1 MDKNGILPYTL
12 SSCIHETL
20 KNHEIH
26 SEFSNALLTPDKTH
40 VKHKNET
47 ELWDYKEDVDFENTE
62 ELAKL
67 SSRVLAFHN
76 NKGGCLIFGI
86 RKDYVVS
93 GFYKTKLIDSVTLKN
108 KLKRYIGNTVNIFQD
123 QITLPINGK
132 VIFILF
138 IPKRIGQPISVH
150 SNGPENK
157 GVPVVKR
164 GDYYIRIGDETKVC
178 REPADFDRLFLDAS
192 FKHISAYQ
200 YEIDIPYF
208 RLLAPHHRRLIGRE
222 KNIADIISALNSR
235 HFIISLD
242 GVGGV
247 GKSALAIE
255 TLRKI
260 YANGTNG
267 KYQFIISASAKNKV
281 WHNRIETRQA
291 GFSGLAELIE
301 IFAEVL
307 DVDTAAKTIEE
318 LKSDVVNLMKG
329 VEGIIFLDNLEEIND
344 NSVWQFLKDDVP
356 EPVKILV
363 TSRTK
368 RDIGARSI
376 PVPGMSVEDARSLF
390 YEELEFL
397 NYHKYYEE
405 QAEVEEIL
413 NSTGY
418 LPLAIKW
425 AASMII
431 PCKSLKNVSSEFRK
445 ASVAK
450 KSFLDFCYSTMFD
463 SLSVI
468 ARETALCVPFL
479 SNNTNSS
486 NIALLLQK
494 RRDEIDDSMNE
505 LEDKGLIF
513 FHNDVS
519 KQTFFVLPLTMD
531 FLSEKLNQ
539 NGNFRKRLIR
549 VSAENEGIHLPK
561 NQQIE
566 VYYQRATILENNNTD
581 LDKASELVHA
591 ALQTINKEK
600 IDVNPRLHQ
609 SLKFLDGKIFYK
621 LKEYNK
627 GIARMS
633 MAISRENEA
642 YFTPDD
648 FIYLSQALFCH
659 GSGRDELG
667 LNLFAKYYAKSP
679 ITTVELIEDF
689 LSRIKNSK
697 TQDNLMLFLNNLP
710 SSNPKFAHCFVN
722 YMWDSIQN
730 KQFTLII
737 GDELI
742 EILKSAASFED
753 VSTEQSK
760 QFTSKASELHEL
772 FKSLNVRE

>member
-1 MDKNGILPYTL
+1 MGKKGNLPYTL
-12 SSCIHETL
+12 SSCIHESL
-20 KNHEIH
+20 KYHEIH
-26 SEFSNALLTPDKTH
+26 SEFSNALLSADKTH
-40 VKHKNET
+40 AKHKNET
-47 ELWDYKEDVDFENTE
+47 ELWDYKEDIDFDNSE

-67 SSRVLAFHN
+67 SSRILAFHN
-76 NKGGCLIFGI
+76 NKGGCLIFGV
-86 RKDYVVS
+86 RKDYVIS
-93 GFYKTKLIDSVTLKN
+93 GFYKTKIIDSVTLKN
-108 KLKRYIGNTVNIFQD
+108 KLKRDIGNTVNVFQD
-123 QITLPINGK
+123 QIDLPIKGK

-138 IPKRIGQPISVH
+138 IPKRVGQPTPVH
-150 SNGPENK
+150 SNGPEIK
-157 GVPVVKR
+157 GIPIIKR

-178 REPADFDRLFLDAS
+178 REPADFERLFLDAS

-200 YEIDIPYF
+200 YEVDIPYF

-255 TLRKI
+255 TLKKI
-260 YANGTNG
+260 HASSG

-291 GFSGLAELIE
+291 GFSSLAELLE

-307 DVDTAAKTIEE
+307 DLDITEKTVEE
-318 LKSDVVNLMKG
+318 SKDEIVRYIKG
-329 VEGIIFLDNLEEIND
+329 IEGIIFLDNLEEIND
-344 NSVWQFLKDDVP
+344 NSVWQFLKDEVP

-376 PVPGMSVEDARSLF
+376 PVPQMNMEDARSLF
-390 YEELEFL
+390 YEELSFL
-397 NYHKYYEE
+397 NYHRYYEE
-405 QAEVEEIL
+405 QKEVEEIL

-445 ASVAK
+445 ASVTK

-479 SNNTNSS
+479 SDNTNSS
-486 NIALLLQK
+486 NVALLLQK
-494 RRDEIDDSMNE
+494 RSDEIEDAMNE

-513 FHNDVS
+513 FHNDIS

-539 NGNFRKRLIR
+539 DGNFRKRLIR
-549 VSAENEGIHLPK
+549 VSSENDGIHLPK
-561 NQQIE
+561 SQQIE
-566 VYYQRATILENNNTD
+566 VYYQRATILESNNTD
-581 LDKASELVHA
+581 LDKASELVNA

-600 IDVNPRLHQ
+600 IEVNPRLHQ

-627 GIARMS
+627 GITRMS
-633 MAISRENEA
+633 LAISKENES
-642 YFTPDD
+642 YFTPND

-659 GSGRDELG
+659 GSGRDELA
-667 LNLFAKYYAKSP
+667 LNLFAKYYAKSSLTSP
-679 ITTVELIEDF
+679 ELIEDF
-689 LSRIKNSK
+689 LSRVKDNKI
-697 TQDNLMLFLNNLP
+697 QDNLILFLRNLP
-710 SSNPKFAHCFVN
+710 ASKPKFAYVFTN
-722 YMWDSIQN
+722 YMWDLIQD

-737 GDELI
+737 GDELVKALRI
-742 EILKSAASFED
+742 ASSFEGI
-753 VSTEQSK
+753 SNEKSNQLN
-760 QFTSKASELHEL
+760 SKASEVSEL
-772 FKSLNVRE
+772 FKSLDSRK